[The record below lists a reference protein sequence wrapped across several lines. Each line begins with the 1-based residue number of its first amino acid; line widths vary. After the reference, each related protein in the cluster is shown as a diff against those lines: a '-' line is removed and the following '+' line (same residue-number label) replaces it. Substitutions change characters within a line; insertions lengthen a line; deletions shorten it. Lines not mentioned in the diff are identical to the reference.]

1 MYDFLRQDVYDTIRV
16 INYYKQGERVNKSE
30 VLRRIN
36 ELLKSI
42 LVCQNLI
49 KAEKLVSDHY
59 LKRMSEL
66 DQLFSY
72 LDDIKFDIAIDH
84 LERIKIKE
92 VYLEEVYFG
101 RKTFE
106 LRKDDRGYEVGDLIK
121 FKVIDKDEHG
131 KEGFREYVDS
141 EALYIITYILR
152 NVPEYGLD
160 KDYCILGIK
169 RVTLKE
175 E

>member
-1 MYDFLRQDVYDTIRV
+1 MCALLNATH
-16 INYYKQGERVNKSE
+16 KLKEKNKMQ
-30 VLRRIN
+30 LH
-36 ELLKSI
+36 EL
-42 LVCQNLI
+42 
-49 KAEKLVSDHY
+49 
-59 LKRMSEL
+59 
-66 DQLFSY
+66 
-72 LDDIKFDIAIDH
+72 
-84 LERIKIKE
+84 KIKE

-121 FKVIDKDEHG
+121 FKVIDKEEHSE
-131 KEGFREYVDS
+131 KGFDEYVDS

-169 RVTLKE
+169 RIHIKIE
-175 E
+175 GE